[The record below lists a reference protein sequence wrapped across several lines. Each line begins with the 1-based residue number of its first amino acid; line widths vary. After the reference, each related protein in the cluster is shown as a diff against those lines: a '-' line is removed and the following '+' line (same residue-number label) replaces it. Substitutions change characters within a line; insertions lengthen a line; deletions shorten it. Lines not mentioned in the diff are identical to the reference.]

1 MRQSS
6 MGWSYWE
13 HPSKRVQ
20 HNGVRTTHNQMNYPA
35 AGAATY
41 RTKVNYNP
49 KAKTT
54 KLFLEQ
60 LHKVWKGK

>member
-1 MRQSS
+1 
-6 MGWSYWE
+6 
-13 HPSKRVQ
+13 
-20 HNGVRTTHNQMNYPA
+20 MNYPA

-49 KAKTT
+49 KAKAT

-60 LHKVWKGK
+60 LHKV